1 MSENANNCNE
11 NENLEKN
18 LNELNINNNELNH
31 STNDQNSDYESC
43 EEYVEELVD
52 SKDKEFNEN
61 EIQTDEELDE
71 ELDLT
76 EEEVNKRKLEAID
89 LKTEGNKRF
98 KEELYEESIE
108 FYTKALR
115 LCPKQFTE
123 DRAVM
128 FANRSAAK
136 SHLNLKEKAI
146 QDCDKAIQLKANYV
160 KALLRRAQLY
170 RQFNDKLDESLA
182 DYKRVLELDPNC
194 SEAIVASNELQLQ
207 INERNE
213 KLKKEMLSKLKDL
226 GNVVLRPFGLTTD
239 NFKLTQN
246 PESGGYSVNFQNN

>member
-1 MSENANNCNE
+1 MVIERELRRCN
-11 NENLEKN
+11 
-18 LNELNINNNELNH
+18 IFY
-31 STNDQNSDYESC
+31 SVSDRSIRTNKASKLYSYTISKQNSDYESC

-61 EIQTDEELDE
+61 EIQTDEELE
-71 ELDLT
+71 ERLDLT
-76 EEEVNKRKLEAID
+76 EEEVNKRKLEAIE

-136 SHLNLKEKAI
+136 SYLNL
-146 QDCDKAIQLKANYV
+146 Q
-160 KALLRRAQLY
+160 
-170 RQFNDKLDESLA
+170 
-182 DYKRVLELDPNC
+182 
-194 SEAIVASNELQLQ
+194 
-207 INERNE
+207 
-213 KLKKEMLSKLKDL
+213 
-226 GNVVLRPFGLTTD
+226 
-239 NFKLTQN
+239 
-246 PESGGYSVNFQNN
+246 